1 MDVSSLI
8 STLSI
13 NDTCSN
19 IFNFAANVNGHRTE
33 FVIGTFT
40 NQNLIIATQFEKLYS
55 LYSVSVD
62 HTENGIC
69 TVEPIYSVHQLFGK
83 DNIYGEAAA
92 RFITKELNIRKQL
105 LIFLSLKDYS
115 RNTVKSIAEAIKNY
129 SSDKDV
135 GSKENKGSGKT
146 TYCGKVCDF
155 YKDKLNR
162 KVEVVNLD
170 PANENM
176 NYKPAIDVMKL
187 VTVEDVMDS
196 LNLGPNGALM
206 YCMEYLEENFD
217 WLLNQLV
224 QIKNSY
230 LIFDMPG
237 QVELYTHHNSI
248 KNIFGKLEKIGYHL
262 CAVHMVDS
270 HYCSDP
276 AKFIS
281 TLLLSLSTMM
291 QIDVLNLDYL
301 LDLLDD
307 GPLTKKYKKLNA
319 ALIELIQ
326 DYSLV
331 CFILL
336 DVKSEKSLLNLK
348 SAVDKA
354 NGYIYGSG
362 EERSI
367 QALLSCAVGSRTESE
382 RYDTDFF

>member
-1 MDVSSLI
+1 MSVAKR
-8 STLSI
+8 TKVAE
-13 NDTCSN
+13 
-19 IFNFAANVNGHRTE
+19 NFFGQ
-33 FVIGTFT
+33 VIIG
-40 NQNLIIATQFEKLYS
+40 
-55 LYSVSVD
+55 
-62 HTENGIC
+62 
-69 TVEPIYSVHQLFGK
+69 PP
-83 DNIYGEAAA
+83 
-92 RFITKELNIRKQL
+92 
-105 LIFLSLKDYS
+105 
-115 RNTVKSIAEAIKNY
+115 
-129 SSDKDV
+129 
-135 GSKENKGSGKT
+135 GSGKT

-291 QIDVLNLDYL
+291 QIGLPHVNVLSKVCYFNNVHVDHSILSLFQADLLKKNSDKLDFNIDFYTDVLNLDYL

-348 SAVDKA
+348 SAVDK
-354 NGYIYGSG
+354 
-362 EERSI
+362 
-367 QALLSCAVGSRTESE
+367 VTEMN
-382 RYDTDFF
+382 